1 MTGCADCSGC
11 LDRAHLA
18 TAGPVTASPGP
29 CGGGSC
35 CAGVHP
41 VTPRAGYN
49 RPGLAAI
56 DYRVG
61 THHDLLESMIAR
73 LASRPELAGY
83 TTRAPDDPGIALLD
97 SWALTGDIVT
107 FYTERAANEG
117 YLGTATQP
125 DSLALLGRLVDY
137 QPRPAVGASG
147 YLAFTMDPGAAG
159 VIAAGSQARS
169 VAGPNELPQ
178 TFETSETLQA
188 RADWNQL
195 AVRLTRPP
203 ALSPGTADGY
213 NQITLV
219 GASLGVQAGTRLVFD
234 FGSAAGP
241 IVRVVTTV
249 TPDFAAG
256 RTVVDLAPL
265 GPLGVDEALQQLT
278 ELVDNASSDLPPP
291 GPIAQGVYTIL
302 TAFRDAANAENADV
316 FTAVADLVRQVT
328 EALAIAANRV
338 PPGVVSWLAGSV
350 TRVLDQARTTLSL
363 MSQDERR
370 LAPDIDY
377 LQRLARALT
386 CTPAELRRDPAACDR
401 AAPLMTAAAILPALR
416 RPPSQP
422 PVTSAAL
429 PQAASAALDPQ
440 SSAVTAILAA
450 ADPRLAGVLG
460 QAVGQQTATAP
471 PATASVIALKTK
483 ANPLAE
489 GDNADPT
496 RLLLDGT
503 ADSLVPRSWV
513 VSEENS
519 WDGTTWTTQAYA
531 NRIVSARQ
539 FTRQVQLSSA
549 GPTTNVPTTEVTL
562 DGDAYA
568 VNGGEPTDQL
578 TVYYGGA
585 PVPLADETITD
596 DVGGAEIE
604 LARTYDGLRPGPAA
618 ADHGRAYRHPRDAR
632 DHRDRADDGRR
643 RRPAPRPSEAGRR
656 HAAGAGARD
665 PARVHL
671 QARDRHDQRQRR
683 RRDPG

>member
-1 MTGCADCSGC
+1 M
-11 LDRAHLA
+11 
-18 TAGPVTASPGP
+18 
-29 CGGGSC
+29 
-35 CAGVHP
+35 
-41 VTPRAGYN
+41 
-49 RPGLAAI
+49 
-56 DYRVG
+56 
-61 THHDLLESMIAR
+61 
-73 LASRPELAGY
+73 
-83 TTRAPDDPGIALLD
+83 
-97 SWALTGDIVT
+97 
-107 FYTERAANEG
+107 
-117 YLGTATQP
+117 
-125 DSLALLGRLVDY
+125 
-137 QPRPAVGASG
+137 
-147 YLAFTMDPGAAG
+147 
-159 VIAAGSQARS
+159 
-169 VAGPNELPQ
+169 
-178 TFETSETLQA
+178 
-188 RADWNQL
+188 
-195 AVRLTRPP
+195 
-203 ALSPGTADGY
+203 
-213 NQITLV
+213 

-338 PPGVVSWLAGSV
+338 PPGVVSWLAGAV

-604 LARTYDGLRPGPAA
+604 LARTYDGLRPAQRLLITGERTDIPGTPGIIATELTMVGGVDQRLDRARPGDATLPVLVLATPLAYTYKRETVTINGNVAA
-618 ADHGRAYRHPRDAR
+618 ATQGESRSEVLGSGAASQAGQSFPLKQVSATSPLTWLPGDNALGAADTLTVRVNGVEWHESDDLSQAGPNDREYRTAVASDGSVSVLFGDGAHGSRLPTGQENVTAAYRV
-632 DHRDRADDGRR
+632 G
-643 RRPAPRPSEAGRR
+643 G
-656 HAAGAGARD
+656 GA
-665 PARVHL
+665 
-671 QARDRHDQRQRR
+671 QR
-683 RRDPG
+683 